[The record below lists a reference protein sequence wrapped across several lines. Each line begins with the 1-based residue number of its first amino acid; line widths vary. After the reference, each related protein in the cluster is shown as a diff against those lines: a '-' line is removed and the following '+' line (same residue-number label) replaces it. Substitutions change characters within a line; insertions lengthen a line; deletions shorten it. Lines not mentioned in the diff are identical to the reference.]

1 MLNQLIGQK
10 CLSVSLPV
18 WDAASSEVGA
28 EPLPRGAV
36 AGCPHPLLWV
46 QAALGVQW
54 AQSCCSLPSS
64 AGVGVWFER
73 CYQCWGLSSFGNS

>member
-28 EPLPRGAV
+28 EPFPCGAV

-46 QAALGVQW
+46 QAALRGAVGTE
-54 AQSCCSLPSS
+54 LPFPPQLS
-64 AGVGVWFER
+64 
-73 CYQCWGLSSFGNS
+73 WGWCLV